1 VSDAIPELEAATLRR
16 VTRRLIP
23 FMFVLYIANYLD
35 RVNVS
40 FAALHMN
47 RDLGFSSA
55 AYGLGA
61 GTFFLGYCLFQIP
74 SNLVLARVGARRWIG
89 GLMITWGLIAS
100 AMVLVRGVGSF
111 YALRALLGVVEAG
124 FFPGMILYL
133 TYWFP
138 AVERARAVA
147 GFMTA
152 IPISGVVGGPLS
164 GALLGLNGVA
174 GLAGW
179 QWLFLLE
186 GLPSVLLGAVAL
198 WYLTDRPADAA
209 WLPAEGRAWL
219 AERLGREQ
227 ARAAGQHGTSLRH
240 ALLDGVVWR
249 LGLLYFLIIVGLYG
263 QGLWLPQIIKGSS
276 QLSDL
281 TVGLL
286 SAAPALAAAVTMVAV
301 AAHSDRTG
309 ERHRHV
315 AAPLVAGA
323 VGFAATAATLDTPLL
338 ATAALSLS
346 AIGFTS
352 ALGPFWTLPT
362 TFLSGTAAAG
372 GIALINSLGNVAGFA
387 GPYLVGLVKD
397 ATGGYAGALLAF
409 ALLMLAGAALALAL
423 RRAPALR
430 RSAG

>member
-1 VSDAIPELEAATLRR
+1 
-16 VTRRLIP
+16 
-23 FMFVLYIANYLD
+23 MFVLYIANYLD

-47 RDLGFSSA
+47 RDLGFSGA

-61 GTFFLGYCLFQIP
+61 GMFFLGYCLCQIP

-89 GLMITWGLIAS
+89 SLMIVWGTIAS
-100 AMVLVRGVGSF
+100 AMMLVRGVASF
-111 YALRALLGVVEAG
+111 YTLRALLGVVEAG
-124 FFPGMILYL
+124 FFPGMVLYL

-152 IPISGVVGGPLS
+152 IPISGVVGGPVS

-186 GLPSVLLGAVAL
+186 GLPSVLLGAAAL

-209 WLPAEGRAWL
+209 WLPAEGRGWL
-219 AERLGREQ
+219 TERLRLEQ
-227 ARAAGQHGTSLRH
+227 SRAAVMHGTSLRQ
-240 ALLDGVVWR
+240 AVLDGVVWR
-249 LGLLYFLIIVGLYG
+249 LGLLYFLIIAGLYG

-276 QLSDL
+276 QLCDL

-286 SAAPALAAAVTMVAV
+286 SVAPALVAAVAMVAWG
-301 AAHSDRTG
+301 ARSDRTG
-309 ERHRHV
+309 ERHLHV
-315 AAPLVAGA
+315 AAPLAAGA
-323 VGFAATAATLDTPLL
+323 VGFLATAVTRDVPLL

-346 AIGFTS
+346 AVGFTS
-352 ALGPFWTLPT
+352 ALGPFWALPT
-362 TFLSGTAAAG
+362 AFLRGTAAAG
-372 GIALINSLGNVAGFA
+372 GIAL
-387 GPYLVGLVKD
+387 
-397 ATGGYAGALLAF
+397 
-409 ALLMLAGAALALAL
+409 
-423 RRAPALR
+423 
-430 RSAG
+430 

>member
-1 VSDAIPELEAATLRR
+1 VGDPLPELEAATLRR

-23 FMFVLYIANYLD
+23 FMFVLYIANFLD

-40 FAALHMN
+40 FAALQMN

-61 GTFFLGYCLFQIP
+61 GVFFLGYCVFQVP

-89 GLMITWGLIAS
+89 GIMIVWGVIAS
-100 AMVLVRGVGSF
+100 AMMLVRGVGSF
-111 YALRALLGVVEAG
+111 YTLRALLGVVEAG

-152 IPISGVVGGPLS
+152 IPISGVVGGPIS

-186 GLPSVLLGAVAL
+186 GLPSVLLGAAAL

-209 WLPAEGRAWL
+209 WLPADERAWL
-219 AERLGREQ
+219 SQHLQQEQ
-227 ARAAGQHGTSLRH
+227 ARTAAMHGTRLRQ
-240 ALLDGVVWR
+240 ALLSGVVWQ
-249 LGLLYFLIIVGLYG
+249 LGLLYFLIIAGLYG

-276 QLSDL
+276 QLTDFA
-281 TVGLL
+281 VGLL
-286 SAAPALAAAVTMVAV
+286 SAAPALAAAVAMVAV
-301 AAHSDRTG
+301 AAHSDRTR
-309 ERHRHV
+309 ERHLHV

-323 VGFAATAATLDTPLL
+323 IGFAATAATLETPLL

-362 TFLSGTAAAG
+362 TFLSGAAAAG
-372 GIALINSLGNVAGFA
+372 GIALINALGNVAGFA

-397 ATGGYAGALLAF
+397 ATGGYAGALLTF
-409 ALLMLAGAALALAL
+409 GVLMLAGAALALAL
-423 RRAPALR
+423 RRA
-430 RSAG
+430 SG